1 MELLKYEDEWKGDAS
16 EALAFAFPSILFRL
30 HHRSVLRHGVSYLQ
44 KHMAKGCCCL
54 EKRSRHGMIPKG
66 CKEGTIKKSHMEVT
80 DPCQL

>member
-44 KHMAKGCCCL
+44 KHILSEPQGKYL
-54 EKRSRHGMIPKG
+54 ISVI
-66 CKEGTIKKSHMEVT
+66 
-80 DPCQL
+80 